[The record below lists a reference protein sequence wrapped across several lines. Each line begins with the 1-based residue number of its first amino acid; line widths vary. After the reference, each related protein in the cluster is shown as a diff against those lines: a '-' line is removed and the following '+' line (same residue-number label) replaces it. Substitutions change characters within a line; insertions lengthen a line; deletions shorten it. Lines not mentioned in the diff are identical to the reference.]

1 LHLLSPHFVYQR
13 QRRSADSFGLEGMA
27 EFYHRLAR
35 RDDLPP
41 LYITYPPS
49 VERLL
54 APPNRPGTVAVA
66 CRLQHPLCRAK
77 QGTTV
82 DHSVVDWYHEIRAG
96 DVDGAIYDP
105 VDRLFLPIADFDAVQ
120 RTGPNVELGSVR
132 LSMTE
137 PVPETASYFGLL
149 ADLSDATLQLRKG
162 DWERTRDC
170 YEAVLETPYRLT
182 ELLST
187 GDLAGLYY
195 GAGVAHYH
203 TGDQEGAI
211 ARWTLGVRHCP
222 DEGLM
227 RFNLAAALLEAG
239 RPLQSARQSIA
250 LLRRQPEHED
260 GWHNLAVSLLIL
272 GRTDDAAAAQQH
284 AHACLA
290 VNGELSAWLEHGR
303 G

>member
-1 LHLLSPHFVYQR
+1 
-13 QRRSADSFGLEGMA
+13 
-27 EFYHRLAR
+27 
-35 RDDLPP
+35 
-41 LYITYPPS
+41 
-49 VERLL
+49 
-54 APPNRPGTVAVA
+54 
-66 CRLQHPLCRAK
+66 
-77 QGTTV
+77 
-82 DHSVVDWYHEIRAG
+82 
-96 DVDGAIYDP
+96 
-105 VDRLFLPIADFDAVQ
+105 
-120 RTGPNVELGSVR
+120 
-132 LSMTE
+132 MTE
-137 PVPETASYFGLL
+137 PVPETASYFALL

-162 DWERTRDC
+162 DWERARDC

-203 TGDQEGAI
+203 SGDQEGAI